1 MQMADGWPQIGK
13 SRTLTEEVYEEV
25 RRRLLSGYWS
35 PGAFIREADLATA
48 MGVSRTPVRE
58 ALGRLA
64 SEGWVERI
72 PHRGFQVPQRSMEE
86 LLDLYPVL
94 QALEALAGELAF
106 PRLDEAGLRE
116 MEEANAAFEAA
127 LERNDTFAA
136 VELNDRY
143 HEVLSDHCGNPVLR
157 EMLKD
162 IREEIRRVEFVDFM
176 KVLEEVGGGT
186 RRKWV
191 RQHQQVVDAVRL
203 GDFEVAKETLHEN
216 RSIAY
221 LQAAQVMR
229 NGAPGREESEA

>member
-1 MQMADGWPQIGK
+1 MAEGWPQIGK
-13 SRTLTEEVYEEV
+13 GRTLTEEVYREV
-25 RRRLLSGYWS
+25 RQRLLSGYWE
-35 PGAFIREADLATA
+35 PGTFVREADLAEA

-64 SEGWVERI
+64 SEGWVQRI
-72 PHRGFQVPQRSMEE
+72 PHRGFQVPERSMDE

-106 PRLDEAGLRE
+106 PRLGEAELE
-116 MEEANAAFEAA
+116 QMEEANRAFAEA
-127 LERNDTFAA
+127 LERNETLAA

-157 EMLKD
+157 DLLTD
-162 IREEIRRVEFVDFM
+162 LREEIRRVEFVDFM
-176 KVLEEVGGGT
+176 KVLEEVSGET

-191 RQHQQVVDAVRL
+191 RQHQEVVDAVRR
-203 GDFEVAKETLHEN
+203 GAYGEAKQTLHEN

-221 LQAAQVMR
+221 LKDADVLK
-229 NGAPGREESEA
+229 EASTGEGVVP

>member
-1 MQMADGWPQIGK
+1 MADAWPQIGK

-25 RRRLLSGYWS
+25 RRRLLSGFWS
-35 PGAFIREADLATA
+35 PGSFMREADLAEA
-48 MGVSRTPVRE
+48 MEVSRTPVRE

-64 SEGWVERI
+64 SEGWVQRI

-106 PRLDEAGLRE
+106 PRLDEAVLRE

-143 HEVLSDHCGNPVLR
+143 HEVLSDNCGNPVLR
-157 EMLKD
+157 EMLREL
-162 IREEIRRVEFVDFM
+162 REEIRRVEFVDFM
-176 KVLEEVGGGT
+176 KVLEEVGGET

-191 RQHQQVVDAVRL
+191 RQHQEVVEAVRR
-203 GDFEVAKETLHEN
+203 GEFEAAKQTLHEN

-229 NGAPGREESEA
+229 NETSSRKAAEA